1 MWEESRFRWNHMR
14 GIILTAR
21 DQYEWNENRFS
32 RDNREKKPQ
41 EKGNKIKEQ
50 NSRIIKFT
58 EIVWNLLVSF
68 FSMSI
73 FRVIVV
79 IAERWVCAN
88 ERIKQ
93 NNKINT
99 NIVCTKRLVVIF
111 GVYNV
116 HSVRIYYYMFHLF
129 GFVNLDQEIILPRHT
144 LDLVKIN
151 VFCLHTFIYSVI
163 VVSLSLYGCML
174 HFDLLRFFSLALA
187 LFCRC
192 CCCCCL
198 NYSLALLVPFF
209 PSSAP

>member
-1 MWEESRFRWNHMR
+1 M
-14 GIILTAR
+14 
-21 DQYEWNENRFS
+21 
-32 RDNREKKPQ
+32 
-41 EKGNKIKEQ
+41 
-50 NSRIIKFT
+50 
-58 EIVWNLLVSF
+58 
-68 FSMSI
+68 
-73 FRVIVV
+73 IVV

-88 ERIKQ
+88 EKIKQ

-116 HSVRIYYYMFHLF
+116 HTVRIYYYMFHSF

-174 HFDLLRFFSLALA
+174 HFDLLRFFRSL
-187 LFCRC
+187 
-192 CCCCCL
+192 
-198 NYSLALLVPFF
+198 SH
-209 PSSAP
+209 SSAAAAAAAWTIHWRCLCLFSIQRSLNLVCRWLNLLTVFFLSYFYRVFNFHLFLSVICFVTAAASVAVAVVSAFFYMLAFVLHLIASVKAISNARTL